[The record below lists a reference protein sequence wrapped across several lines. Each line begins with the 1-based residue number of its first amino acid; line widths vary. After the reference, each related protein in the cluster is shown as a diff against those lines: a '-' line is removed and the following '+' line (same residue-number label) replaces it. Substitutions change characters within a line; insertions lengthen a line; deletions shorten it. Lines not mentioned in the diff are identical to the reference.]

1 MLHWIRPKRF
11 TDRKYEK
18 PKLIKRMKEPRT
30 GLWLILITETNKVE
44 LHLSWNNDV
53 KMMLTCETKGSKG
66 KEYGS
71 NPRNGARVGKGT
83 LLNYT
88 WADCVP
94 ISSPNKSRQQ
104 QTERFRHW
112 HILRDLSYLE
122 HDASKI
128 IRKLRAHTPKGS
140 QGRLEIN

>member
-1 MLHWIRPKRF
+1 MNRFYLRDFKFFSFLTTKNAFYIIPHACITEIRLEEIFFPLFPKCHP
-11 TDRKYEK
+11 KYFILK
-18 PKLIKRMKEPRT
+18 YILFQ
-30 GLWLILITETNKVE
+30 LILKLFICIPIFK
-44 LHLSWNNDV
+44 
-53 KMMLTCETKGSKG
+53 
-66 KEYGS
+66 Y
-71 NPRNGARVGKGT
+71 T

-104 QTERFRHW
+104 QTERFCHW